1 MGKKT
6 KVVIDTN
13 VIVSAFGWH
22 GTPEKIVKLVLTGK
36 IQNFITMEMLAEVA
50 RVVSY
55 PKLKFPESLQ
65 VEIIETIFNF
75 SKIVEVREFVNII
88 KDDSEDNKVLECAI
102 SAESEFIITG
112 DSHLLMLENFRGMEI
127 LTPDN
132 FLIKEGM

>member
-22 GTPEKIVKLVLTGK
+22 GTPEKIVRLIITGK

-65 VEIIETIFNF
+65 VEIIETIFSF
-75 SKIVEVREFVNII
+75 SKIVEVRELVDII
-88 KDDSEDNKVLECAI
+88 KDDPEDNKVLECAI
-102 SAESEFIITG
+102 SAGSEFIITG
-112 DSHLLMLENFRGMEI
+112 DNHLLRLGNFKGIEI
-127 LTPDN
+127 LTPDS
-132 FLIKEGM
+132 FLIRKGM

>member
-6 KVVIDTN
+6 KVVINTN

-22 GTPEKIVKLVLTGK
+22 GTPEKIVRLIITGK

-65 VEIIETIFNF
+65 VEIIETIFSF
-75 SKIVEVREFVNII
+75 SKIVEVRELVDII
-88 KDDSEDNKVLECAI
+88 KDDPEDNKVLECAI
-102 SAESEFIITG
+102 SAGSEFIITG
-112 DSHLLMLENFRGMEI
+112 DNHLLRLENFKGIEI
-127 LTPDN
+127 LTPDS
-132 FLIKEGM
+132 FLIRKGM

>member
-22 GTPEKIVKLVLTGK
+22 GTPEKIVRLIITGK

-65 VEIIETIFNF
+65 VEIIETIFSF
-75 SKIVEVREFVNII
+75 SKIVEVRELIDII
-88 KDDSEDNKVLECAI
+88 KDDPEDNKVLECAI
-102 SAESEFIITG
+102 SSGSEFIITG
-112 DSHLLMLENFRGMEI
+112 DNHLLRLENFKGIEI
-127 LTPDN
+127 LTR
-132 FLIKEGM
+132 

>member
-22 GTPEKIVKLVLTGK
+22 GTPEKIVRLIITGK

-65 VEIIETIFNF
+65 VEIIETIFSF
-75 SKIVEVREFVNII
+75 SKIVEVRELVDII
-88 KDDSEDNKVLECAI
+88 KDDPEDNKVLECAI
-102 SAESEFIITG
+102 SAGSEFIITG
-112 DSHLLMLENFRGMEI
+112 DNHLLRLENFKGIEI
-127 LTPDN
+127 LTPDS
-132 FLIKEGM
+132 FLIRKGM